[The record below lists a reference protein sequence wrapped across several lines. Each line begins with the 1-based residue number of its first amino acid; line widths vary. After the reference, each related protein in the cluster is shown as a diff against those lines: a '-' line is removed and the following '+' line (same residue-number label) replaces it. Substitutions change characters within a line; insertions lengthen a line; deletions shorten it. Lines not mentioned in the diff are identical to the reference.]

1 MKFPLSP
8 LPTGR
13 QVLGRGLALL
23 NMTYFETTDLKCMQQ
38 PTWNIPP
45 NGRLFNRVEVRGD
58 TAGCNGIISWRLRRV
73 KRWILKN

>member
-8 LPTGR
+8 
-13 QVLGRGLALL
+13 LGRGLALL

-38 PTWNIPP
+38 PTWNMPP

-58 TAGCNGIISWRLRRV
+58 TAGCNRIFSLKYNISY
-73 KRWILKN
+73 KN